1 MMEQPAREAI
11 VLLMKGLF
19 ERSDNEAAWEALTGP
34 AHGTITDYFDVIGL
48 EPVIDEAEGYAFLR
62 QKAPPEGEAALP
74 RLIPAR
80 ELGYKVSLLCV
91 LLRKRI
97 ADFDMQSDDF
107 RAVVT
112 KEDLIEQLLLFMPQT
127 FDEVKLRRE
136 LDTTVKKVE
145 ELGFLKKLR
154 GEQEHYEIR
163 RSLKAFVDAQWLADF
178 DKNLQAYR
186 EAGLWQ

>member
-1 MMEQPAREAI
+1 MEQPAREAI
-11 VLLMKGLF
+11 ILLMKGLF
-19 ERSDNEAAWEALTGP
+19 ERSDNEAAWEMLVGS
-34 AHGTITDYFDVIGL
+34 AHGTIADYFDIIGL
-48 EPVIDEAEGYAFLR
+48 EPVIDETEGYAFLR
-62 QKAPPEGEAALP
+62 QKVPEEGEESLP

-112 KEDLIEQLLLFMPQT
+112 KEELVEQLLLFMPQT

-136 LDTTVKKVE
+136 LDSTIKKVE

-178 DKNLQAYR
+178 DQNLQAYR
-186 EAGLWQ
+186 EAELWQ

>member
-1 MMEQPAREAI
+1 MEQPAREAI

-34 AHGTITDYFDVIGL
+34 AHGKITDYFDIIGL
-48 EPVIDEAEGYAFLR
+48 EPVIDESEGYAFLR
-62 QKAPPEGEAALP
+62 QKEPPEDEAALP

-136 LDTTVKKVE
+136 LDTTIRKVE

-186 EAGLWQ
+186 EAELWQ

>member
-1 MMEQPAREAI
+1 MEQVAREAI

-19 ERSDNEAAWEALTGP
+19 DRADNEAAWEVLTGS
-34 AHGTITDYFDVIGL
+34 AHGTIVDYFEIIGL

-62 QKAPPEGEAALP
+62 QKEPQEDEPTLP

-112 KEDLIEQLLLFMPQT
+112 KEEMLEQLLLFMPET

-136 LDTTVKKVE
+136 LESTIKKVE
-145 ELGFLKKLR
+145 DLGFLKKLR
-154 GEQEHYEIR
+154 GESDHYEIR

-178 DKNLQAYR
+178 DKKLQEYR
-186 EAGLWQ
+186 EAGQWQ

>member
-1 MMEQPAREAI
+1 MEHNAREAI

-19 ERSDNEAAWEALTGP
+19 DRTDNEAAWNALVG
-34 AHGTITDYFDVIGL
+34 ASHAAIVDYFNVIGL
-48 EPVIDEAEGYAFLR
+48 EPIIDETEGYAYLR
-62 QKAPPEGEAALP
+62 QKEPEEDEAALP

-107 RAVVT
+107 RAIVT
-112 KEDLIEQLLLFMPQT
+112 KEELVEQLLLFMPQT

-136 LDTTVKKVE
+136 LDATIKKVE
-145 ELGFLKKLR
+145 DLGFLKKLR
-154 GEQEHYEIR
+154 GEHEHYEIR
-163 RSLKAFVDAQWLADF
+163 RSLKAFVDAQWLAEF
-178 DKNLQAYR
+178 DKKLQEYQKA
-186 EAGLWQ
+186 ELWQ

>member
-1 MMEQPAREAI
+1 MMQQEAREAI

-19 ERSDNEAAWEALTGP
+19 DRRDNEAAWGALTGA
-34 AHGTITDYFDVIGL
+34 AHGTIADYFEVTGL
-48 EPVIDEAEGYAFLR
+48 EPVIDEAEGYAYLR
-62 QKAPPEGEAALP
+62 QSEPREGESPLP
-74 RLIPAR
+74 KLIPAR
-80 ELGYKVSLLCV
+80 ELSYKVSLLCV

-112 KEDLIEQLLLFMPQT
+112 KEELLEQLLLFMPET

-136 LDTTVKKVE
+136 LESTIRKVE

-154 GEQEHYEIR
+154 GEAEHYEIR
-163 RSLKAFVDAQWLADF
+163 RSIKAFVDAQWLAEF
-178 DKNLQAYR
+178 DTKLQEYR
-186 EAGLWQ
+186 EAELWQ

>member
-1 MMEQPAREAI
+1 MEHSTREAI

-19 ERSDNEAAWEALTGP
+19 DRTDNEAAWEALTGF
-34 AHGTITDYFDVIGL
+34 AHGTITDYFEVIGL

-62 QKAPPEGEAALP
+62 QKTPGEGEPGLP

-112 KEDLIEQLLLFMPQT
+112 KEELVEQLLLFMPET

-136 LDTTVKKVE
+136 LDTTIRKVE

-154 GEQEHYEIR
+154 NEQEHYEIR
-163 RSLKAFVDAQWLADF
+163 RSVKAFVDAQWLADF
-178 DKNLQAYR
+178 DEKLKAYR

>member
-1 MMEQPAREAI
+1 MMQQEAREAI

-19 ERSDNEAAWEALTGP
+19 DRRDNEAAWEALTGA
-34 AHGTITDYFDVIGL
+34 AHGTIADYFEVTGL
-48 EPVIDEAEGYAFLR
+48 EPVIDEAEGYAYLR
-62 QKAPPEGEAALP
+62 QSEPREGESPLP
-74 RLIPAR
+74 KLIPAR
-80 ELGYKVSLLCV
+80 ELSYKVSLLCV

-112 KEDLIEQLLLFMPQT
+112 KEELLEQLLLFMPET

-136 LDTTVKKVE
+136 LESTIRKVE

-154 GEQEHYEIR
+154 GEAEHYEIR
-163 RSLKAFVDAQWLADF
+163 RSIKAFVDAQWLADF
-178 DKNLQAYR
+178 DTKLQEYR
-186 EAGLWQ
+186 EAELWQ

>member
-1 MMEQPAREAI
+1 MQQAAREAI

-19 ERSDNEAAWEALTGP
+19 DRRENEAAWEALTGA
-34 AHGTITDYFDVIGL
+34 AHGTISDFFEVIGL
-48 EPVIDEAEGYAFLR
+48 KPVIDEAEGYAYLR
-62 QKAPPEGEAALP
+62 QGEPQEGESPLP
-74 RLIPAR
+74 KLIPAR

-112 KEDLIEQLLLFMPQT
+112 KEDLMEQLLLFMPET

-136 LDTTVKKVE
+136 LESAIRKVE

-154 GEQEHYEIR
+154 GEADHYEIR
-163 RSLKAFVDAQWLADF
+163 RSLKAFVDARWLADF
-178 DKNLQAYR
+178 DKRLQAYR

>member
-1 MMEQPAREAI
+1 MERAAREAI

-19 ERSDNEAAWEALTGP
+19 DRSDNEKAWEALTGP
-34 AHGTITDYFDVIGL
+34 AYGTITDYFEVIGL
-48 EPVIDEAEGYAFLR
+48 EPVVDEAEGYAYLR
-62 QKAPPEGEAALP
+62 QKEPEEDETPLP
-74 RLIPAR
+74 KLIPAR

-112 KEDLIEQLLLFMPQT
+112 KEELVEQLLLFMPET

-136 LDTTVKKVE
+136 LESTIKKVE
-145 ELGFLKKLR
+145 DLGFLKKLR
-154 GEQEHYEIR
+154 GEADHYEIR

-178 DKNLQAYR
+178 DKKLQEYR

>member
-1 MMEQPAREAI
+1 MEHSAREAI

-19 ERSDNEAAWEALTGP
+19 DRTDNEAAWEALVGS
-34 AHGTITDYFDVIGL
+34 AHGTIVDYFDTIGL
-48 EPVIDEAEGYAFLR
+48 EPVVDEAEGYAFLR
-62 QKAPPEGEAALP
+62 QKPAEEGEESLP

-91 LLRKRI
+91 LLRRRI
-97 ADFDMQSDDF
+97 ADFEMQSDDF

-112 KEDLIEQLLLFMPQT
+112 REELIGQLLLFMPET

-136 LDTTVKKVE
+136 LDTTIRKVE

-154 GEQEHYEIR
+154 GQNDHFEIR

-178 DKNLQAYR
+178 DEKLRAYR
-186 EAGLWQ
+186 EAGSWR